1 MVESHFVYLCL
12 FAFLAGLVDSVVGG
26 GGLIQLPALFV
37 FLPKEL
43 SGSLAVVFGTN
54 KFASLCGTSVAVVQ
68 YARRVSINWSSI
80 LPAGLTAFIFSFLG
94 ARVVSLLRAD
104 LMKPI
109 VLFLLVAVAIYTYR
123 KKDLGHLHAPK
134 FVAHRERFLGIVV
147 GMGMGFY
154 DGFFGPGTGSFLIF
168 IFIGWFGFD
177 FLSASASAKVINFA
191 TNLSAVLYFGFNDN
205 ILYRYALPMAV
216 CNIAGS
222 LTGTRLAM
230 AKGNKFV
237 RGFFLCVVIAMIARF
252 GWDLFFGKGT

>member
-1 MVESHFVYLCL
+1 MLILQLNQSKPEFLRQAIPWLLIAIALYLLFQPKLGERDLHPRLESGPFHL
-12 FAFLAGLVDSVVGG
+12 GL
-26 GGLIQLPALFV
+26 GL
-37 FLPKEL
+37 
-43 SGSLAVVFGTN
+43 
-54 KFASLCGTSVAVVQ
+54 
-68 YARRVSINWSSI
+68 
-80 LPAGLTAFIFSFLG
+80 
-94 ARVVSLLRAD
+94 LL
-104 LMKPI
+104 
-109 VLFLLVAVAIYTYR
+109 
-123 KKDLGHLHAPK
+123 
-134 FVAHRERFLGIVV
+134 
-147 GMGMGFY
+147 GFY

-191 TNLSAVLYFGFNDN
+191 TNLSAVLYFGFTDN

-237 RGFFLCVVIAMIARF
+237 RGFFLCVVTAMIARF